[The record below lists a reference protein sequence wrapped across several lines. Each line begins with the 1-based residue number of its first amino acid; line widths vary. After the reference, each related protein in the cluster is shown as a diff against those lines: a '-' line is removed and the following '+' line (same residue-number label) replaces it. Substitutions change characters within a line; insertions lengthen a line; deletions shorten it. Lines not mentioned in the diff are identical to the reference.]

1 MVTVNCVCKGA
12 LMITEE
18 PKVVKSF
25 RPSIPHYWRLFAI
38 AAFAFFLCFTVFGL
52 HTVTGHCTVFL
63 AGGSVIYRILSVFT
77 TQYVIAPQCLLVKRG
92 PVSRKFKEIT
102 YGEIN
107 KILVTQGSMQKR
119 FGVGNIIIGTEQA
132 EYRLKGIKHPH
143 KIKELINKEKALEY
157 ERRTLLRKML

>member
-1 MVTVNCVCKGA
+1 MATVNCVCKGT
-12 LMITEE
+12 LMITGE
-18 PKVVKSF
+18 PKIVKSL

-38 AAFAFFLCFTVFGL
+38 AAFALFLCFTVFGL
-52 HTVTGHCTVFL
+52 HTITGHFMVFL
-63 AGGSVIYRILSVFT
+63 AGGSVIYRILSVYT
-77 TQYVIAPQCLLVKRG
+77 TRYVITPRCLLVKRG
-92 PVSRKFKEIT
+92 PVSRRFKEIT

-119 FGVGNIIIGTEQA
+119 FGTGNIIIGTEHT
-132 EYRLKGIKHPH
+132 EYWLKGIKHPH

>member
-1 MVTVNCVCKGA
+1 
-12 LMITEE
+12 MITGE
-18 PKVVKSF
+18 PKIVKSF
-25 RPSIPHYWRLFAI
+25 RPSIPHYWRVFAL
-38 AAFAFFLCFTVFGL
+38 AAFALFLCFTVFGL
-52 HTVTGHCTVFL
+52 HTIAGHCMVFL